1 MNEVKNNSPKRP
13 VIFYYAIA
21 RYPRFLLQDIRLLVT
36 GVQRVVRV

>member
-21 RYPRFLLQDIRLLVT
+21 LVVLLALNISAGALDE
-36 GVQRVVRV
+36 

>member
-21 RYPRFLLQDIRLLVT
+21 LGRSVGSELSAGALDE
-36 GVQRVVRV
+36 

>member
-21 RYPRFLLQDIRLLVT
+21 LVVLLGSELSAGALDE
-36 GVQRVVRV
+36 